1 MVNKIRPQPT
11 PEQKGQLTVEL
22 LGQFIKAKRT
32 QSNLRLE
39 DAALLCNVAKDTLS
53 KIENARGGV
62 RFESILHVCQM
73 LGVELK
79 VTPWKYER
87 ESK

>member
-1 MVNKIRPQPT
+1 MSNKI
-11 PEQKGQLTVEL
+11 KQLDMPRQTGPLTAEL
-22 LGQFIKAKRT
+22 LGKFVKARRA
-32 QSNLRLE
+32 QANLRLE

-73 LGVELK
+73 LGIELR
-79 VTPWKYER
+79 VVPWE
-87 ESK
+87 